1 MKNRKDP
8 SCVVWPRR
16 VKFSLLCVLLFLL
29 CAGCQRSL
37 GVYSLSQYENGWKD
51 TVTLPAAYDP
61 YYDFY
66 TAMTAGTD
74 APYADPVDSRR
85 YKDSEVT
92 IRSVLPIPGDDLKSW
107 DEFDLV
113 FFYGHNNTIVPPH
126 PADWFHYS
134 TYNSSTNTWTGHW
147 GILSDIGWGDTTPY
161 DYYALRPIDY
171 ADVYSGAVTYL
182 YNEYTS
188 SLLGG
193 MYDYGGGGHFWREH
207 WYDPAELMI
216 YDQLGDIRLNWLIL
230 HGCQAVITAN
240 EDGSYNPLGL
250 SWFHWVQGKVHM
262 VLGHWIS
269 YSTSYITSSG
279 DPLTNFASDLLS
291 GVTVQTAYFDTAPY
305 HNVSAIAAEANDATW
320 VTSTMANDKWIDA
333 MEDNEDAS
341 VFSQR
346 WVVTSWGTTLEQWD

>member
-134 TYNSSTNTWTGHW
+134 MYNSSTNTWT
-147 GILSDIGWGDTTPY
+147 
-161 DYYALRPIDY
+161 
-171 ADVYSGAVTYL
+171 
-182 YNEYTS
+182 E
-188 SLLGG
+188 
-193 MYDYGGGGHFWREH
+193 
-207 WYDPAELMI
+207 
-216 YDQLGDIRLNWLIL
+216 
-230 HGCQAVITAN
+230 
-240 EDGSYNPLGL
+240 
-250 SWFHWVQGKVHM
+250 
-262 VLGHWIS
+262 
-269 YSTSYITSSG
+269 
-279 DPLTNFASDLLS
+279 
-291 GVTVQTAYFDTAPY
+291 
-305 HNVSAIAAEANDATW
+305 
-320 VTSTMANDKWIDA
+320 
-333 MEDNEDAS
+333 
-341 VFSQR
+341 
-346 WVVTSWGTTLEQWD
+346 